1 MTARQL
7 ALLLGFSCVL
17 CGILWVSLLG
27 LPTTPSPES
36 LAPSSDSSGIF
47 TQLTRSLVWQN

>member
-17 CGILWVSLLG
+17 CGILWISLLA
-27 LPTTPSPES
+27 LPTTPSAES
-36 LAPSSDSSGIF
+36 LTPPSDSDGIF
-47 TQLTRSLVWQN
+47 TQLTSSLLWQN